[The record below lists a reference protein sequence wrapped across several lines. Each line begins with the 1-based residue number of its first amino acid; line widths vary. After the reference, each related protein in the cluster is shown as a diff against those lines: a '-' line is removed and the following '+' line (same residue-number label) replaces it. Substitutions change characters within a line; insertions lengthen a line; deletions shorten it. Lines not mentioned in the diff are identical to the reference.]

1 MLENERRRGR
11 RKKRKKERR
20 EQIVRDIKKRTFKLR
35 QHLCCAPLALAI
47 THRRLFCN
55 KRKRRM
61 EVVRE
66 RKKGGKKEE
75 KKEGKKRTDC

>member
-1 MLENERRRGR
+1 VISH
-11 RKKRKKERR
+11 R
-20 EQIVRDIKKRTFKLR
+20 E
-35 QHLCCAPLALAI
+35 
-47 THRRLFCN
+47 RLFNN

-75 KKEGKKRTDC
+75 KKEGKKRTDCKRHKRATFKLRQHLCCALLASRDLSQMGLSILK